1 MLETFES
8 HAGGLVMKDADGI
21 AGIDLEIAPKL
32 RTHHRPANRHEQR
45 KVVGPSFT
53 CSGVRFQHAGDAEL
67 HRPAFR
73 FGIASMV
80 ASASRGQ
87 SG

>member
-32 RTHHRPANRHEQR
+32 RTHHRSTNRHEQS
-45 KVVGPSFT
+45 KVVGPI
-53 CSGVRFQHAGDAEL
+53 L
-67 HRPAFR
+67 HLLGRALPACR
-73 FGIASMV
+73 
-80 ASASRGQ
+80 RR
-87 SG
+87 